1 MVARFS
7 PHASWAFHWPSRLLE
22 NHRQRVRHR
31 MCRVDRQVQ
40 PKWASRRRC
49 VSEKLGRLITR
60 EKWSLGRGNEFREL
74 SDSSL
79 DKRLY
84 KMYKLSSGNRCNRF
98 SLCFQR
104 CRSSRVG
111 GKDRGN
117 RRFPC
122 QRHSSPAKNA
132 NSAFEATSSGDLS
145 GFLSSVGPLD
155 ISAPFSPEQSDRPMS
170 VNQQTVEETKAQI
183 RGLVNEIAA
192 LTKSGA
198 TASEF
203 YPELLSKIITAL
215 AAAGGAV
222 WLLDEDQ
229 QLRLQY
235 QINAEPSIL
244 TEGTEDA
251 DRHNRLIRR
260 AAASGQSLLVP
271 PYSGTTDGDAE
282 GNPTRYLLVLGALQ
296 HDGQKDGLIE
306 IFQRPDT
313 APDTQRGYLRFLQQ
327 MCELAAEWLR
337 SQKLRTLGD
346 RQTLW
351 QQADSFARAAHE
363 SLDLKETAAIVA
375 NEGRRLIGC
384 DRVSVAIK
392 KGGKCKVEAI
402 SGQDTIENRSNIVA
416 ALNVL
421 ATRVVAAG
429 EPLWHDGSTE
439 DLPPQIEE
447 ALEDYV
453 DLSYGRNLAVLPLRE
468 PQRKLGQEAEMGAAG
483 EVDRDDAH
491 RGEVIGALI
500 VEQIETDLPP
510 EIFRQR
516 CDLVYEHGTRAIANS
531 QAHSNL
537 FLMPVW
543 RTLGRATW
551 VLRARTLP
559 KTLGVIGAIAALI
572 CGLIFIPMEFDLE
585 ADGTLKA
592 EARREVFA
600 GIDGEVREVLVDHNS
615 IVAAGDPL
623 VKMINPDIGIE
634 LEDLRGQIRT
644 TMAELQRIR
653 TQSRNRSQLKATE
666 RRAIELE
673 EVEIQTKLEAQRAK
687 LKLKEQRAE
696 DLIVRSPIDGIVVSW
711 EVEKMLLNRPIQTG
725 QVLMEI
731 ADLSKPMYLEIEMPE
746 KREGHL
752 DEFIHDNK
760 VQTLDVD
767 YILASNPDEPLPAK
781 LPVENISLRAETNE
795 EHGSVIKMR
804 VLPDLE
810 ALKELSPSPGTKLTA
825 DVKCGKRASGFVLLH
840 EVFEWAYK
848 FAF

>member
-1 MVARFS
+1 
-7 PHASWAFHWPSRLLE
+7 
-22 NHRQRVRHR
+22 
-31 MCRVDRQVQ
+31 
-40 PKWASRRRC
+40 
-49 VSEKLGRLITR
+49 
-60 EKWSLGRGNEFREL
+60 
-74 SDSSL
+74 
-79 DKRLY
+79 
-84 KMYKLSSGNRCNRF
+84 
-98 SLCFQR
+98 
-104 CRSSRVG
+104 
-111 GKDRGN
+111 
-117 RRFPC
+117 
-122 QRHSSPAKNA
+122 
-132 NSAFEATSSGDLS
+132 
-145 GFLSSVGPLD
+145 
-155 ISAPFSPEQSDRPMS
+155 MS

-203 YPELLSKIITAL
+203 YPELLSRIITAL
-215 AAAGGAV
+215 AAAGGAI
-222 WLLDEDQ
+222 WLLDEDR

-244 TEGTEDA
+244 ADDSDDA
-251 DRHNRLIRR
+251 TRHRRLIQR
-260 AAASGQSLLVP
+260 AANAGQSILIP

-313 APDTQRGYLRFLQQ
+313 APETQKGYLRFLQQ

-337 SQKLRTLGD
+337 SQKLIKLGD

-363 SLDLKETAAIVA
+363 SLDLKETAYIVA

-392 KGGKCKVEAI
+392 KGRKCTVEAI
-402 SGQDTIENRSNIVA
+402 SGQDTIENRSNIVS

-429 EPLWHDGSTE
+429 EPLWHDGTTE

-453 DLSYGRNLAVLPLRE
+453 DLSYGRNIAVLPLRE
-468 PQRKLGQEAEMGAAG
+468 PQRKLGHEKEHGAAG

-510 EIFRQR
+510 DVFRTR

-531 QAHSNL
+531 QAHTNL
-537 FLMPVW
+537 FLMPLW

-559 KTLGVIGAIAALI
+559 KTLAVIGLI
-572 CGLIFIPMEFDLE
+572 CGIIAAGVFVPMDFDLE
-585 ADGTLKA
+585 ADGTLKP
-592 EARREVFA
+592 EARREIFA

-615 IVAAGDPL
+615 MVTAGQPL
-623 VKMINPDIGIE
+623 VRMINPDVEVEITE
-634 LEDLRGQIRT
+634 LEGQIYT
-644 TMAELQRIR
+644 TKAELQRVRGQLTKRDSLKR
-653 TQSRNRSQLKATE
+653 TDL
-666 RRAIELE
+666 RALEGEELE
-673 EVEIQTKLEAQRAK
+673 LETKLDAQNAK
-687 LKLKEQRAE
+687 LALKKKRAD
-696 DLIVRSPIDGIVVSW
+696 DLIVRSPIDGRVVSW
-711 EVEKMLLNRPIQTG
+711 EVEKLLLNRPISTG

-752 DEFIHDNK
+752 DEFISANSAK
-760 VQTLDVD
+760 ELEVT
-767 YILASNPDEPLPAK
+767 YILASDPDHPLPAT
-781 LPVENISLRAETNE
+781 LPVENISLRAEASE
-795 EHGSVIKMR
+795 EHGSIIKMR
-804 VLPDLE
+804 VIPDQTELR
-810 ALKELSPSPGTKLTA
+810 KLSPSPGTKLTA
-825 DVKCGKRASGFVLLH
+825 DVKVGRRASGFVLLH
-840 EVFEWAYK
+840 EVYEWFAK
-848 FAF
+848 FIF

>member
-1 MVARFS
+1 
-7 PHASWAFHWPSRLLE
+7 
-22 NHRQRVRHR
+22 
-31 MCRVDRQVQ
+31 
-40 PKWASRRRC
+40 
-49 VSEKLGRLITR
+49 
-60 EKWSLGRGNEFREL
+60 
-74 SDSSL
+74 
-79 DKRLY
+79 
-84 KMYKLSSGNRCNRF
+84 
-98 SLCFQR
+98 
-104 CRSSRVG
+104 
-111 GKDRGN
+111 
-117 RRFPC
+117 
-122 QRHSSPAKNA
+122 
-132 NSAFEATSSGDLS
+132 
-145 GFLSSVGPLD
+145 
-155 ISAPFSPEQSDRPMS
+155 MS

-192 LTKSGA
+192 LTKSGS

-203 YPELLSKIITAL
+203 YPELLSRIITAL
-215 AAAGGAV
+215 AAAGGAI
-222 WLLDEDQ
+222 WLLDEDR

-244 TEGTEDA
+244 ADDTDDA
-251 DRHNRLIRR
+251 ARHRRLIQR
-260 AAASGQSLLVP
+260 AANAGQSVLVP

-313 APDTQRGYLRFLQQ
+313 APETQKGYLRFLQQ

-337 SQKLRTLGD
+337 SQKLIKLGD

-363 SLDLKETAAIVA
+363 SLDLKETAYVVA

-392 KGGKCKVEAI
+392 KGRKCTVEAI
-402 SGQDTIENRSNIVA
+402 SGQDTIENRSNIVS

-468 PQRKLGQEAEMGAAG
+468 PQRKLGQDKEVGAAG

-500 VEQIETDLPP
+500 VEQIETDLPADV
-510 EIFRQR
+510 FRTR

-537 FLMPVW
+537 FLMPLW
-543 RTLGRATW
+543 RALGRASW

-559 KTLGVIGAIAALI
+559 KTLGVIALILGLIAA
-572 CGLIFIPMEFDLE
+572 GVFVPMDFDLE
-585 ADGTLKA
+585 AEGTLKP
-592 EARREVFA
+592 EARREIFA

-615 IVAAGDPL
+615 MVTVGQPL
-623 VKMINPDIGIE
+623 VRMINPDVEVEITE
-634 LEDLRGQIRT
+634 LEGQIYT
-644 TMAELQRIR
+644 TKAELQRVRGQLTKRDSLKR
-653 TQSRNRSQLKATE
+653 TDL
-666 RRAIELE
+666 RALEGEELE
-673 EVEIQTKLEAQRAK
+673 LETKLEAQNAK
-687 LKLKEQRAE
+687 LALKKKRAD
-696 DLIVRSPIDGIVVSW
+696 DLIVRSPIEGRVVSW
-711 EVEKMLLNRPIQTG
+711 EVEKLLLNRPISTG

-752 DEFIHDNK
+752 DEYINENSVK
-760 VQTLDVD
+760 ELDVT
-767 YILASNPDEPLPAK
+767 YILASDPDQPLPAT
-781 LPVENISLRAETNE
+781 LPVENISLRAEASE
-795 EHGSVIKMR
+795 EHGSIIKMR
-804 VLPDLE
+804 VLPDQDELR
-810 ALKELSPSPGTKLTA
+810 KLSPSPGTKLTA
-825 DVKCGKRASGFVLLH
+825 DVQVGRRASGFVLLH
-840 EVFEWAYK
+840 EVYEWFAK
-848 FAF
+848 FIF